1 VEPPPART
9 EHPRISVLIASGDRP
24 VLRMVCRFLATFTD
38 VVVVGLANTMP
49 EAAERIAALNP
60 DVLLLDHNLM
70 PSVGESAWAECR
82 LQLLTEV
89 VALVDST
96 RQWNDANAG
105 LLVVTK
111 SRLAAELMPCICRAA
126 VLRAARSDERNAA
139 RSSTL
144 SKDSR

>member
-1 VEPPPART
+1 M
-9 EHPRISVLIASGDRP
+9 
-24 VLRMVCRFLATFTD
+24 LRMVSRFLATFTD

-82 LQLLTEV
+82 RQLLTEV
-89 VALVDST
+89 VTLVDST
-96 RQWNDANAG
+96 RQWSDANAG

-111 SRLAAELMPCICRAA
+111 SRLAAELMPSICRAA
-126 VLRAARSDERNAA
+126 VLRASRSDEREAA
-139 RSSTL
+139 RSSTS
-144 SKDSR
+144 SKDGR